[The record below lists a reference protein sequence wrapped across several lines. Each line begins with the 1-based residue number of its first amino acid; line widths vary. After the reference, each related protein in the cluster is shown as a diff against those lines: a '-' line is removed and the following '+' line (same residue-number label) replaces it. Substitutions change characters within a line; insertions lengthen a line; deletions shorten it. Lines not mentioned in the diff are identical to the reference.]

1 MRVTPSM
8 YYNSIY
14 QKNNSNLNKEL
25 FDVNKQISSGL
36 KIQYA
41 QEDVPVFAQ
50 TMRLDNEIT
59 ILSQVKLS
67 TENGYKVANQ
77 TDSIMNEFSDLMN
90 RFRTLLIQASND
102 TNDETARN
110 SIASELRGIEKN
122 LRSLANT
129 SINGKYLFSGSALD
143 VQPIDDNGIYQGNGD
158 RLDAFVGSNNKQQFN
173 MSGVDLFLGENTS
186 VNRQITTNV
195 GNANLLIKYP
205 ALQAS
210 AADGETLSASSDM
223 RQFMGDTDNSSVPA
237 NTYYF
242 YMRGT
247 KSDGTSF
254 SSKISLTDNDKVSD
268 LLDEIGKL
276 YGNTG
281 AKQVV
286 SVSLNS
292 TGEIVIQDKINGSS
306 NIDFHMVGA
315 VDFSGGV
322 AADVTTVDALDSGES
337 SFDNIMNATSTAANP
352 NLFVK
357 EFTKS
362 GFTSASGAPTNI
374 EGLVYDRTSFS
385 VEGSTISSN
394 VPQIIKDTNAFAEPA
409 TKLSEVFDLSKGTA
423 GTLDGTKL
431 RLTGT
436 MIDGVNPYDITIN
449 LDSAG
454 STFVDNIGGNTYSIF
469 NMDTAG
475 RAATDADEVTYQ
487 QLLDVVNMAVTNNL
501 PAGATDADYDT
512 AIADSRLSGDSYLSY
527 DGKIAFKDLTNGNT
541 QATMALHDV
550 NSGDFTADPSVITF
564 NSNNTLTVRDPKNDF
579 FKSLDEM
586 IQSVEEYK
594 INPDATTG
602 TERNLGMENS
612 IARMDAL
619 QDHFFSMHARVG
631 AQSNTLDQSL
641 QRAQVL
647 DVTTQ
652 TLRSSVID
660 TDLAEASLRLQQ
672 LTINYQAM
680 LSTVGKVS
688 ELSLVNYV

>member
-8 YYNSIY
+8 FYNSIY
-14 QKNNSNLNKEL
+14 QKNSTNINNEL

-41 QEDVPVFAQ
+41 NEDVPVFAQ

-59 ILSQVKLS
+59 ILSQIKLS
-67 TENGYKVANQ
+67 TENGYKVSNQ

-90 RFRTLLIQASND
+90 RFRTLLLQGSND

-110 SIASELRGIEKN
+110 AIASELRGIEKN

-129 SINGKYLFSGSALD
+129 SIGGKYLFSGSALD
-143 VQPIDDNGIYQGNGD
+143 VQPIDDNGIYQGNDD

-173 MSGVDLFLGENTS
+173 ISGADLFLGENTS

-195 GNANLLIKYP
+195 VSTNLLMKYP
-205 ALQAS
+205 ALQAT
-210 AADGETLSASSDM
+210 AADTEELSASSDM
-223 RQFMGDTDNSSVPA
+223 RQFMGDTDNTSAPA

-242 YMRGT
+242 YLRGT
-247 KSDGTSF
+247 KSDGTNF
-254 SSKISLTDNDKVSD
+254 NSKVSLSDNDKVSD
-268 LLDEIGKL
+268 LLNEIGKL

-286 SVSLNS
+286 NVSLNS
-292 TGEIVIQDKINGSS
+292 TGQIVIQDKINGSS

-315 VDFSGGV
+315 VDFSGGA
-322 AADVTTVDALDSGES
+322 AADVATIDALDSGES
-337 SFDNIMNATSTAANP
+337 SFDNIINLTSTAANP
-352 NLFVK
+352 DLYVR

-362 GFTSASGAPTNI
+362 GFTSATGAPANI
-374 EGLVYDRTSFS
+374 EGLVYDRTAFS
-385 VEGSTISSN
+385 IDGSTISSN
-394 VPQIIKDTNAFAEPA
+394 VPQIIKDTNGFAEPA
-409 TKLSEVFDLSKGTA
+409 TKLSEVFDLSQGTA
-423 GTLDGTKL
+423 DTLDGTQL

-436 MIDGVNPYDITIN
+436 TIDGVNPYDITIN

-454 STFVDNIGGNTYSIF
+454 STFVDNIGATTYDIF
-469 NMDTAG
+469 NMDTTG
-475 RAATDADEVTYQ
+475 RVATDADEVTYQ
-487 QLLDVVNMAVTNNL
+487 QLLDVINMAVTGNL

-512 AIADSRLSGDSYLSY
+512 AIEDSRLSGDSYLTY

-541 QATMALHDV
+541 QASISMYDT
-550 NSGDFTADPSVITF
+550 NSGDFTADPSVVAF
-564 NSNNTLTVRDPKNDF
+564 NANNSLTIKDPKNDF

-586 IQSVEEYK
+586 IRSVEEYK
-594 INPDATTG
+594 VFPDAETG
-602 TERNLGMENS
+602 TERSLGMENA

-641 QRAQVL
+641 QRVQIL

-660 TDLAEASLRLQQ
+660 TDIAEASLKLQQ

-688 ELSLVNYV
+688 DLSLVNYI